1 MRWLTAGESHGQA
14 LSAIVEGI
22 PASVS
27 ITTADID
34 YHLQRRRL
42 GVGRGARQNFEA
54 DKVTILG
61 GVRLGL
67 TQGGP
72 IAIQVGNSEWPKWEK
87 VMSADPVPLDDI
99 KDGFDSIG
107 NFFKGVGLF
116 FKWLFVD
123 FFKWVFMDFLNPY
136 YILHDIVR
144 GILSVLRV
152 IILGVLDGI
161 SGVMRSLVNLVFE
174 PIVSSFWGYNP
185 SENEINPN
193 DKTDAA
199 KCAKGKKC
207 FEQPDTNVALDGD
220 KMILISSVVKS
231 GNCIFNNS
239 SLHAKRVE
247 LS

>member
-1 MRWLTAGESHGQA
+1 MRHIRVDFGPHKNFYYLDKYSQLEKEIEKKYKINSLDYYITSCSKVINHHNFNEKESSNYQ
-14 LSAIVEGI
+14 V
-22 PASVS
+22 
-27 ITTADID
+27 
-34 YHLQRRRL
+34 HL
-42 GVGRGARQNFEA
+42 
-54 DKVTILG
+54 KMKG
-61 GVRLGL
+61 G
-67 TQGGP
+67 
-72 IAIQVGNSEWPKWEK
+72 N
-87 VMSADPVPLDDI
+87 PLDDI

-207 FEQPDTNVALDGD
+207 FEQPDTNVAFPVIIATV
-220 KMILISSVVKS
+220 ILPPM
-231 GNCIFNNS
+231 GLFM
-239 SLHAKRVE
+239 E
-247 LS
+247 LGLKGWMNLLLCAILTLFYYFPGLIYALIILYC